1 MAARATPNAGAAVT
15 MRDLEGDLSNLQ
27 RVVEFL
33 PIEQLFKEKSHTV
46 KAVSRAWRT
55 AARRAL
61 TRGRWKPLRTLE
73 EGGELICSEAS
84 NVEPERSAFERDAR
98 EAWALYPGEVLLL
111 LLDCNTP
118 VLNQYIDDFYRHA
131 CDFLSLVVEPTKQ
144 GFASIVAAF
153 EKALQ
158 LGRSRTGY
166 GHRRGAILCLL
177 MRWTR
182 QAVPGSFSNDTIYA
196 LAARLATPEWLGD
209 ELGRW
214 ADPASAAKVVDEL
227 IVYYYDD
234 WHPRYDDLARAMSVN
249 WADSEKRA
257 RFVARFV
264 ERQAQED
271 ADIATADAEAPPIV
285 DDGMYNHL

>member
-1 MAARATPNAGAAVT
+1 
-15 MRDLEGDLSNLQ
+15 MRDLEGDLSVLQ

-33 PIEQLFKEKSHTV
+33 PIEQLYKEKSHTV

-61 TRGRWKPLRTLE
+61 TRGRWKPLLTLE
-73 EGGELICSEAS
+73 DRCEITLETGSWTLETET
-84 NVEPERSAFERDAR
+84 RHAFDRDAR
-98 EAWALYPGEVLLL
+98 EAWTLYPGDVLLL
-111 LLDCNTP
+111 LLHCHTLAMFD
-118 VLNQYIDDFYRHA
+118 Y
-131 CDFLSLVVEPTKQ
+131 LSLVVEPSKQ
-144 GFASIVAAF
+144 GFGSIVAAF

-158 LGRSRTGY
+158 VDERGRTGTILY
-166 GHRRGAILCLL
+166 LLCSWMREAI
-177 MRWTR
+177 
-182 QAVPGSFSNDTIYA
+182 PGSLPDDSGNETTYYLDKRI
-196 LAARLATPEWLGD
+196 LATPEWLGD
-209 ELGRW
+209 ELERW
-214 ADPASAAKVVDEL
+214 ADPALAVKVVDKL
-227 IVYYYDD
+227 IENYYDD
-234 WHPRYDDLARAMSVN
+234 WHPRYDDLARSMSVN